1 MKHVPYSSNEKK
13 NIFQKLVRTLV
24 NQLTTGPLIYNS
36 KMDLLEKSP
45 PPHDIAICPSSTAH
59 PHFANTNAMP
69 EIRRLKPLTCPG
81 PDLASKTA
89 VTAVP

>member
-45 PPHDIAICPSSTAH
+45 PPHTILPYA
-59 PHFANTNAMP
+59 
-69 EIRRLKPLTCPG
+69 RRLQRTLTLQIQMQCQ
-81 PDLASKTA
+81 K
-89 VTAVP
+89 